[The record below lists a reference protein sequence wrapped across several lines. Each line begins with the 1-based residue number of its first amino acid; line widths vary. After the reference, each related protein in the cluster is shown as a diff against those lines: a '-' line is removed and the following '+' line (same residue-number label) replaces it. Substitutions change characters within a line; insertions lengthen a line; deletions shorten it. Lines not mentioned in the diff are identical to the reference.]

1 MTDHTE
7 KIYNDNKYTASV
19 CDFDPNKEY
28 MNMFV
33 LKTNAASRIRT
44 DIMDFMIKN
53 INRTAGIIKLLDYVP
68 ANIATQIE
76 AGIIEKT
83 MLAMNNEK
91 SDILEFSMNYYNEKI
106 RDICANLDQTNTRI
120 NNKTLLSSLLDN
132 TIDPHFIAFMTPQQ
146 IHPARWSTELEK
158 RRIADEVADNK
169 KVTDIY
175 TCSRCKKRKSTTTQM
190 QTRSADEPM
199 TIFVTCLV
207 CYKTFTIS

>member
-1 MTDHTE
+1 MTEDTE
-7 KIYNDNKYTASV
+7 KMYNSNKHTTTIY
-19 CDFDPNKEY
+19 DFDPNREY
-28 MNMFV
+28 MHLFV
-33 LKTNAASRIRT
+33 LKTNAASRIRS

-53 INRTAGIIKLLDYVP
+53 INRTTSIMKLLDYVP
-68 ANIATQIE
+68 ADIATQIE
-76 AGIIEKT
+76 NGIIEKT
-83 MLAMNNEK
+83 MIAMNNEK
-91 SDILEFSMNYYNEKI
+91 PDIIEFSVNYYNEKL

-120 NNKTLLSSLLDN
+120 NNKTLLSSLLDK